1 MRVGASRVQAAS
13 SFTTNMV
20 WVPPA
25 PNAAALAEASRGFS
39 RSEISGF
46 LGNRPASEGAW
57 AVSVMDLASRQTVYE
72 FQGQAPLLPA
82 STAKLLTTAFA
93 LDVLGPD
100 AVFRTQIYG
109 QMRPDMDGILRGPLT
124 LVGAGDPNL
133 SSRVFPYQRTTVRG
147 PLSEPFDQLAAQLW
161 QSGVRVVPDGIV
173 ADALRY
179 PQEPRPVGWTEDDK
193 RRWYGAPVRSLSYN
207 DSLVFVNARPTSPGR
222 LAVVSV
228 QPNPASLIRTAVTTG
243 RRGSRSWLNLEADGD
258 NWVLRGQLAAG
269 SGAVF
274 RMLAQPEPARMAALA
289 LRDALERHGIL
300 VGSSTRI
307 LYRQPGTPA
316 PVATRYNDQVLLAER
331 RSTRLADAVTV
342 VNKVSQNQHAEM
354 LLREAS
360 LGMGG
365 DGSLAMASIHLRKWL
380 ETRHLASAEC
390 FMDDACGLSR
400 NNRLTAATLTRVLGY
415 AAKSPWGNVW
425 RQSLPIAGLDG
436 TLRHRMQGQTSG
448 AEVRAKTGT
457 LNGVQTLAGF
467 IRKADGREYAF
478 SVMVN
483 DFRTSDWR
491 IRQRIDQLVGLM
503 AGSPVLPE
511 QSQPGGFASFSE
523 PE

>member
-1 MRVGASRVQAAS
+1 
-13 SFTTNMV
+13 MV

-25 PNAAALAEASRGFS
+25 SNPSALAMASRGFPKTELS
-39 RSEISGF
+39 DF

-82 STAKLLTTAFA
+82 STAKLLTTAFV

-109 QMRPDMDGILRGPLT
+109 QMRPGVDGILRGPLT

-133 SSRVFPYQRTTVRG
+133 SSRVFPYEQTTERG
-147 PLSEPFDQLAAQLW
+147 TLSEPFDQLAAQLW

-179 PQEPRPVGWTEDDK
+179 PQEPRPAGWTEDDK
-193 RRWYGAPVRSLSYN
+193 RRWYGAPVRGLSFN
-207 DSLVFVNARPTSPGR
+207 DSLVFVNARPTRPGR
-222 LAVVSV
+222 PAVVSV
-228 QPNPASLIRTAVTTG
+228 QPNPAGLIRTAVTTG
-243 RRGSRSWLNLEADGD
+243 RRGSGSWLNLEAEGD
-258 NWVLRGQLAAG
+258 HWVLKGQLAAG
-269 SGAVF
+269 RGAVF
-274 RMLAQPEPARMAALA
+274 RMLAQPEPAQMAAMA

-307 LYRQPGTPA
+307 LFRQPGTPA

-331 RSTRLADAVTV
+331 VSPRLADAVTV

-365 DGSLAMASIHLRKWL
+365 DGSLEMASTQLHHWL
-380 ETRHLASAEC
+380 EKRGLSTPEC

-400 NNRLTAATLTRVLGY
+400 NNRLTATALTRVLGY
-415 AAKSPWGNVW
+415 AANTPWGKAW
-425 RQSLPIAGLDG
+425 RQSLPLAGNDG
-436 TLRHRMQGQTSG
+436 TLRHRMQGLTSG

-467 IRKADGREYAF
+467 IRKPDGREYAF
-478 SVMVN
+478 SILVN
-483 DFRTSDWR
+483 DFRTSDLL
-491 IRQRIDQLVGLM
+491 IRQHIDHLVDLI
-503 AGSPVLPE
+503 AGSPVLP
-511 QSQPGGFASFSE
+511 QPGEFASFGE
-523 PE
+523 AE